1 MAGITAYVVDAC
13 ALIAFFRDEP
23 GGEQME
29 QLFSQ
34 EAEKRFLIH
43 AVNLGEIYY
52 DTVRTSRA
60 AVAME
65 LFKDIKHLPITV
77 IWNIDE
83 PLLIVVGRFK
93 TQHRISYADAYV
105 LALAEREGA
114 AVISADHHEFDAIE
128 KLGVVA
134 FKWIR

>member
-1 MAGITAYVVDAC
+1 MAAVTAYVVDAC

-29 QLFSQ
+29 HLFSQ
-34 EAEKRFLIH
+34 ETDHRFLIH

-52 DTVRTSRA
+52 DTVRVSGS

-65 LFKDIKHLPITV
+65 LFKDIESLPITV

-83 PLLIVVGRFK
+83 PLLIAVGRFK
-93 TQHRISYADAYV
+93 TQYRISYADAYV

-114 AVISADHHEFDAIE
+114 TVISADHHEFDAIE